1 MINRCKT
8 SGALLLPIKGTAWHH
23 LQILG
28 VAPRV
33 SRHVISSH
41 VRDLPASATVLAPL
55 SWRTEGQLQL
65 LAESLSDLDCQ
76 SRGRELCVPIVY
88 FPKLKI
94 SSLGEP
100 QL

>member
-1 MINRCKT
+1 MINRCKA
-8 SGALLLPIKGTAWHH
+8 SSALLLPVKSTAWHH

-33 SRHVISSH
+33 SLQVISSH
-41 VRDLPASATVLAPL
+41 VRDLPTSATVLAPL
-55 SWRTEGQLQL
+55 SWKTEGQLQL
-65 LAESLSDLDCQ
+65 LAESLWDLDCQ
-76 SRGRELCVPIVY
+76 SRERELCVPIVY

-94 SSLGEP
+94 SRLGEP

>member
-1 MINRCKT
+1 MINRYKAPN
-8 SGALLLPIKGTAWHH
+8 ALLFPIKSTAWYY

-33 SRHVISSH
+33 SLHVISSH
-41 VRDLPASATVLAPL
+41 MRDLPTSATVLAPL
-55 SWRTEGQLQL
+55 SWRTDGQLQL
-65 LAESLSDLDCQ
+65 LAESLWDLDCQ